1 MDEFIAN
8 GFTNLVEHYKKSMNV
23 FRPCRPG
30 GEVLEQNLVTAF
42 LMGCLKKPTEAH
54 WGLEVPFVDDAK
66 AKVHS
71 SDKTRGNDFF
81 ELTSKSILD
90 STKKW
95 RNHLDGFIY
104 ANETLYLIEAKRD
117 YPATEFLKQIKA
129 DYDRLNSKEL
139 ALSFHSMLNRPDVYS
154 KPFGN
159 IKQVKAVL
167 LADTWRPTNFRLWES
182 AFYKPRGHKSAYD
195 LSWLKPMQRRAYD
208 LGFESSQSASES
220 YSLLIAQTDDMAGSR
235 EIINN
240 GL

>member
-1 MDEFIAN
+1 MDKFIAD
-8 GFTNLVEHYKKSMNV
+8 GFANLVKHYKKSMNV
-23 FRPCRPG
+23 FRPCKPG

-54 WGLEVPFVDDAK
+54 WGLEVPFVGDAK

-71 SDKTRGNDFF
+71 SDKTRGNDSF
-81 ELTSKSILD
+81 ILD
-90 STKKW
+90 SESILSKKW

-104 ANETLYLIEAKRD
+104 TNETLYLIEAKRD
-117 YPATEFLKQIKA
+117 YPATEFLRQIKA
-129 DYDRLNSKEL
+129 DYDRLHSKEL
-139 ALSFHSMLNRPDVYS
+139 ALSFHSMLNRPDIYGES
-154 KPFGN
+154 FGY

-167 LADTWRPTNFRLWES
+167 LADTWRPTNFKLWEN
-182 AFYKPRGHKSAYD
+182 AFYRPRGRKRACD
-195 LSWLKPMQRRAYD
+195 LSWLKPMQRRACD

-220 YSLLIAQTDDMAGSR
+220 YSLLIAQTDDLTGSR

>member
-8 GFTNLVEHYKKSMNV
+8 GFTNLVEHYKSSMNV
-23 FRPCRPG
+23 FRPCKPR

-54 WGLEVPFVDDAK
+54 WGLEVPFVGDAK

-71 SDKTRGNDFF
+71 SDKTPGNDSFILNS
-81 ELTSKSILD
+81 ESILD
-90 STKKW
+90 EKW

-104 ANETLYLIEAKRD
+104 ANETLYFIEAKRD

-129 DYDRLNSKEL
+129 DYDRLHSKEL
-139 ALSFHSMLNRPDVYS
+139 ALSFYSMLNRPDVYY
-154 KPFGN
+154 KPFGH

-167 LADTWRPTNFRLWES
+167 LADTWRPTNFKLWED
-182 AFYKPRGHKSAYD
+182 AFYKPRGHESAYN
-195 LSWLKPMQRRAYD
+195 LSWLKPMQRRACE
-208 LGFESSQSASES
+208 LGFKSKSASES
-220 YSLLIAQTDDMAGSR
+220 YSLLIAQTDDLTGSK